1 MYVKAPP
8 RRPHMELQMD
18 PKRKRELLR
27 LIIDAGLEED
37 FTQWLSQQGYNY
49 LFGRLDNIPDE
60 LLETYVRIRKLLVD
74 NEDDKLFREIMKMEE
89 VEPPEKRNFIPA
101 KKK

>member
-1 MYVKAPP
+1 
-8 RRPHMELQMD
+8 MELQMD
-18 PKRKRELLR
+18 PKHKRELLR

-60 LLETYVRIRKLLVD
+60 LLETYVRIRKLLID
-74 NEDDKLFREIMKMEE
+74 SEDDKLFREIMGMEE
-89 VEPPEKRNFIPA
+89 AEPPGKRNFIPA
-101 KKK
+101 RKSHK